1 MSPRCVLATT
11 SLHVYRASAARVR
24 NASRPPE
31 CRRHR
36 GARETATPL
45 VSQNGKS
52 LRTFAAIGDHAEHML
67 LRENSLVRI
76 EPRICWI
83 AARPGGLLH
92 FSLEVGRSTSAVEW
106 ARKAHERPQW
116 ARCSRGGNSR

>member
-36 GARETATPL
+36 GARETATPR
-45 VSQNGKS
+45 VSQNGKP
-52 LRTFAAIGDHAEHML
+52 LRTFAAIGSHAEHML

-76 EPRICWI
+76 EPGILLDR
-83 AARPGGLLH
+83 AAPRRATAFQSGSWPVDVCCR
-92 FSLEVGRSTSAVEW
+92 VGAKG
-106 ARKAHERPQW
+106 A
-116 ARCSRGGNSR
+116 